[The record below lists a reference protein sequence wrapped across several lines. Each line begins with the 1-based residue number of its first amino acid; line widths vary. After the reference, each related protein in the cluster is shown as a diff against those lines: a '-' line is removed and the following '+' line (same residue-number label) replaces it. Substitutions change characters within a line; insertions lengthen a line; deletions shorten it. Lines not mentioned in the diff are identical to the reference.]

1 MHCILFS
8 KLPRPG
14 HAKSRL
20 AAEIGVEAAARLA
33 TAFLQ
38 DTTSMLQREAG
49 RLFVAYEAGGSDVD
63 TATRFGTADAF
74 AQNGRDLGERLADA
88 FEQSFRRG
96 ARNPVLIGS
105 DSPTL
110 PGHLLDMASRALATH
125 DVVLGPATDG
135 GYYLIGLQT
144 PRPGIFEGIDWS
156 TGAVLEQTLTRCLD
170 AGLRVFFLPTW
181 YDIDTAT
188 DLTAARRDLD
198 FAPATASLLRGLDEQ
213 TR

>member
-1 MHCILFS
+1 M
-8 KLPRPG
+8 
-14 HAKSRL
+14 
-20 AAEIGVEAAARLA
+20 
-33 TAFLQ
+33 
-38 DTTSMLQREAG
+38 
-49 RLFVAYEAGGSDVD
+49 
-63 TATRFGTADAF
+63 
-74 AQNGRDLGERLADA
+74 
-88 FEQSFRRG
+88 
-96 ARNPVLIGS
+96 LIGS

-135 GYYLIGLQT
+135 GYYPIGLQT

-156 TGAVLEQTLTRCLD
+156 TGAVLEQTLTRCRD

-198 FAPATASLLRGLDEQ
+198 FAPGNRLAAARPRRADAMSRHARPLTPR
-213 TR
+213 TRWSRCSWARRCSCC